1 MDNTIIYLPPAG
13 GAWFGPPFEIEQKT
27 RKEQQLEL
35 DQLVLYGVGAGPG
48 AVRPCGEPSSK
59 PVSAPRVAVYY
70 SRIVAVQ
77 NCRAQAIARA
87 RQSAKC
93 IIRDVTLVRAAEDAH
108 LTAPMI
114 SVLSQT
120 LELDRVKV
128 CTLT

>member
-13 GAWFGPPFEIEQKT
+13 GAWFGPPFEIEKKT
-27 RKEQQLEL
+27 RKEEQLEL

-48 AVRPCGEPSSK
+48 AVRPCGEPTSK
-59 PVSAPRVAVYY
+59 PVSAPRVTVY
-70 SRIVAVQ
+70 SRVE
-77 NCRAQAIARA
+77 NCRTQAIARA

-128 CTLT
+128 CILS